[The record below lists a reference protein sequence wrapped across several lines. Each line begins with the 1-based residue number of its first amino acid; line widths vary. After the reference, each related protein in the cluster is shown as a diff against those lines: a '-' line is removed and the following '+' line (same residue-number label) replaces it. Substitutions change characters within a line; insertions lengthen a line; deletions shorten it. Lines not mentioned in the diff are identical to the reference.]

1 MGVCQEAK
9 PQNDSSKTP
18 GWISGPAVL
27 VTRLWRMP
35 LFCTALPK
43 ILIFAAKIKKY
54 LSCFSSSFHLYC
66 IRKCECAHIR
76 KTYTEV
82 ICVAQE
88 HRSTK
93 RVIDIFELLACT
105 EKADGYSLTEIS
117 LQLGAPK
124 SSLFP
129 ILHTLVNGFYLQYDP
144 ITMKYTIGRRL
155 FEVGSNFAAKDN
167 FYTQALTIMQEI
179 VDRCSEA
186 CHIAELQGINVHYLM
201 KVDTPEPIRMH
212 SAPGKLLPAN
222 ATALGKALLSSLTFT
237 ELQELY
243 RDGLPRITENT
254 IVNINEL
261 YQQLTDVR
269 KTGIAYEKEENYR
282 LIQCMAT
289 PIYKD
294 GKPAFALGI
303 SMPTFR
309 ATPENQALMEELLLT
324 ARKRLESI
332 V

>member
-1 MGVCQEAK
+1 MTKNFRNLC
-9 PQNDSSKTP
+9 
-18 GWISGPAVL
+18 L
-27 VTRLWRMP
+27 VFPIHFIYTV
-35 LFCTALPK
+35 FVIANG
-43 ILIFAAKIKKY
+43 
-54 LSCFSSSFHLYC
+54 
-66 IRKCECAHIR
+66 AHIR

-105 EKADGYSLTEIS
+105 EKTEGYSLTEIS

-129 ILHTLVNGFYLQYDP
+129 ILHTLVDAAYLQYGP

-155 FEVGSNFAAKDN
+155 FEVGSNFAAKNN
-167 FYTQALTIMQEI
+167 FYAQALGIMQEI
-179 VDRCSEA
+179 VDQCSEA
-186 CHIAELQGINVHYLM
+186 CHIAELQGTTVHYLM
-201 KVDTPEPIRMH
+201 KIDSPEPIRMY
-212 SAPGKLLPAN
+212 SDPGKHLPAN
-222 ATALGKALLSSLTFT
+222 CTALGKALLSSLTFG

-243 RDGLPRITENT
+243 HDGLPKMTENT

-261 YQQLTDVR
+261 YQQLTDIR
-269 KTGIAYEKEENYR
+269 KTGIAYEKEENYS

-289 PIYKD
+289 PIYKAE
-294 GKPAFALGI
+294 KPALALSI

-309 ATPENQALMEELLLT
+309 ATPEKQAMMVELLFKG
-324 ARKRLESI
+324 RKRLESI
-332 V
+332 I